1 MVGRSWKWLKV
12 LAESGIRLVDVVEEL
27 SVEVCYTIGC
37 LSEQV
42 LHLRKYH
49 CGSVYES

>member
-1 MVGRSWKWLKV
+1 M
-12 LAESGIRLVDVVEEL
+12 LAESGIRLVAVVEEIG
-27 SVEVCYTIGC
+27 VEVCYNICC

-42 LHLRKYH
+42 LHQRKYH

>member
-1 MVGRSWKWLKV
+1 M

-27 SVEVCYTIGC
+27 SVEVCDNIGC

-42 LHLRKYH
+42 LHLRKCY
-49 CGSVYES
+49 CGSVYDS

>member
-1 MVGRSWKWLKV
+1 MDRRSWEWLKV
-12 LAESGIRLVDVVEEL
+12 LAESGIRLVDVVEEM
-27 SVEVCYTIGC
+27 SVKVCYNVRC

-42 LHLRKYH
+42 LYLRKYH

>member
-1 MVGRSWKWLKV
+1 M

-27 SVEVCYTIGC
+27 SVEVCDNIGC

-42 LHLRKYH
+42 LHLRKYY
-49 CGSVYES
+49 CGSVYEN